1 MTLSPFLLVTLAA
14 LTSVCGASR
23 DDQLQALR
31 PEQVWVH
38 FDSPWREAPAE
49 AEVREA
55 TARVK
60 LVTFRAGGD
69 FVWLTGLLIKQGDAV
84 RVGQGNPVEVYR
96 GHWEIAD
103 SGTEVEYS
111 LSFRTLGGRG
121 PSPAKAGKQPV
132 RTGGHTLYFL
142 DQPFHLLS
150 GLERG
155 SFESAVSQG
164 LDGRTRG

>member
-23 DDQLQALR
+23 DEQLQALR
-31 PEQVWVH
+31 PDQVWVH
-38 FDSPWREAPAE
+38 LDSPWREAPAG

-55 TARVK
+55 TAWAK
-60 LVTFRAGGD
+60 LATFRAGGD

-84 RVGQGNPVEVYR
+84 RVSQGDPVEVYR
-96 GHWEIAD
+96 GHWEVED
-103 SGTEVEYS
+103 SGTEVDYS
-111 LSFRTLGGRG
+111 LSFRTIGFRG
-121 PSPAKAGKQPV
+121 SSPAKAGKQPV
-132 RTGGHTLYFL
+132 RAGGHTLYFL

-155 SFESAVSQG
+155 SFESALSQVS
-164 LDGRTRG
+164 DGKVP